1 MTAKTIRLAYLFV
14 VAVALVVL
22 FFVPWMT
29 VLGHPRPQA
38 CGASPPEGPAHP
50 WLENQF
56 AAVALSL
63 GGLLVGSIASYVGK
77 VKQLSQITWLRG
89 LFMGGGRNV
98 RRAEGSVQIGLLL
111 LLIFSTGALL
121 YETWALFN
129 RDWAVTDYVHCGND
143 VNPGLAAAGAL
154 ALALLLGNWLW
165 HAAPSGPDS

>member
-29 VLGHPRPQA
+29 VLGHPSPQA

-111 LLIFSTGALL
+111 LLLL
-121 YETWALFN
+121 AHYMK
-129 RDWAVTDYVHCGND
+129 
-143 VNPGLAAAGAL
+143 LAASIPLSRSAGGRACHWRGLML
-154 ALALLLGNWLW
+154 AI
-165 HAAPSGPDS
+165 